1 MPFALDPLPLAV
13 AALTFLLAG
22 FVKGVIG
29 LGLPTVAMGLLS
41 TVMAPAQAAALL
53 LVPSFTTNVWQL
65 AAGPRFGALA
75 RRLWPM
81 QAGIVLGTLAG
92 SGLLQGGLQGGHAGQ
107 AAIALGLALMVY
119 AVLGLTAVR
128 FAVPPRS
135 EIWLGPL
142 VGAATGL
149 VTAATGVFVIPAV
162 PYLGALGLAKDALI
176 QALGL
181 SFTVSTVALALMLAG
196 GGGFA
201 LGTAGAS
208 ALALAPAL
216 LGMVIGG
223 WVRGRV
229 SERVFRR
236 CFFLGLL
243 ALGAHLAA
251 RLVI

>member
-1 MPFALDPLPLAV
+1 MPFALDPLPVAV
-13 AALTFLLAG
+13 AAATFLLAG

-53 LVPSFTTNVWQL
+53 IVPSFTTNVWQL

-92 SGLLQGGLQGGHAGQ
+92 SGFLQGNHAGQ
-107 AAIALGLALMVY
+107 AAIALGLALVAY
-119 AVLGLTAVR
+119 AVLGLAAIR
-128 FAVPPRS
+128 FSVPPRA
-135 EIWLGPL
+135 EAWLGPL
-142 VGAATGL
+142 VGLATGL

-162 PYLGALGLAKDALI
+162 PYLGALGLAKDELI

-181 SFTVSTVALALMLAG
+181 SFTVSTIALALMLAG

-208 ALALAPAL
+208 VAALAPAL
-216 LGMVIGG
+216 VGMVVGG

-251 RLVI
+251 RLVF

>member
-1 MPFALDPLPLAV
+1 MPFALEPLPLAI

-41 TVMAPAQAAALL
+41 TVTAPAQAASLL
-53 LVPSFTTNVWQL
+53 IVPSFATNVWQL
-65 AAGPRFGALA
+65 ATGPRFSALA
-75 RRLWPM
+75 QRLWPM
-81 QAGIVLGTLAG
+81 MAGVVVGTLAG
-92 SGLLQGGLQGGHAGQ
+92 SGFLQGDHAGQ
-107 AAIALGLALMVY
+107 AAIGLGVALMAY

-128 FAVPPRS
+128 FSVPPRT
-135 EIWLGPL
+135 ERWLGP
-142 VGAATGL
+142 VIGTMTGL

-162 PYLGALGLAKDALI
+162 PYIGALGLRKDDLI

-181 SFTVSTVALALMLAG
+181 SFTVSTVALAAALAG
-196 GGGFA
+196 GGSLEA
-201 LGTAGAS
+201 GTAGAS

-216 LGMVIGG
+216 VGMFVGG

-229 SERVFRR
+229 SEKVFRR

-243 ALGAHLAA
+243 ALGAHLASRA
-251 RLVI
+251 LI